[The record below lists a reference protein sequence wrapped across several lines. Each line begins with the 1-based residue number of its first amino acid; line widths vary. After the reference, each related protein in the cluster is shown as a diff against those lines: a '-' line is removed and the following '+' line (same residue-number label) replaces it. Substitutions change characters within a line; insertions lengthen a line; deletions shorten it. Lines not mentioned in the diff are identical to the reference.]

1 MKMNKKGIGSLAFLF
16 TPQFWIILIIIFAF
30 IFFIVKFTYVPEHC
44 IAYSEEVKQALSVKY
59 IEISKLEKSS
69 NQICFRTK
77 DMNAVQE
84 IYKISQ
90 DVELKKVI
98 EREQTKRF
106 TINKIVDSNIPYWII
121 SAITLIFIVYFIMS
135 RKK

>member
-1 MKMNKKGIGSLAFLF
+1 MKMNKKGIGFLF
-16 TPQFWIILIIIFAF
+16 IPQFWFILIIIFTA
-30 IFFIVKFTYVPEHC
+30 IFLIVKFTYVPEHC
-44 IAYSEEVKQALSVKY
+44 IAYSEEVKQALSVKS
-59 IEISKLEKSS
+59 IEISKIEKSS

-77 DMNAVQE
+77 DMNDVQE

-106 TINKIVDSNIPYWII
+106 TINKILDSSIPYWVIA
-121 SAITLIFIVYFIMS
+121 AITSIVIVWIIS